1 MNYKKAR
8 DLLDLNDK
16 FNSKDIKKAYYKKAL
31 LYHPDKNPDGESMF
45 KQINEAYI
53 YLQNNFDSDTKRENL
68 SFFYFLNN
76 FILPNGEINKPL
88 INQSLQNLM
97 KNYEK
102 NIIKI
107 FQKMNKENS
116 ISIYKFVCKHSDIL
130 SISVDILKDM
140 KSILHKKMISDNI
153 IILNPSIDDLLN
165 DKIYKLEFNNRM
177 FYIPLWHNEIS
188 YDISDNDLIVK
199 CIPELKPELSIDNN
213 NNIYYKVYS
222 TIQKVFEERNITIK
236 LAENKQWNIPSQKLC
251 ITPHQIYTLEEQGLF
266 CINNNNIYDTKK
278 RAHIYIELY
287 LS

>member
-31 LYHPDKNPDGESMF
+31 LYHPDKNPNGESMF

-53 YLQNNFDSDTKRENL
+53 YLQNNFDPDTKRENL

-177 FYIPLWHNEIS
+177 FYIPLWHNEIF

-236 LAENKQWNIPSQKLC
+236 LAENKQWDIPSQKLC
-251 ITPHQIYTLEEQGLF
+251 IAPHQIYTLEEQGLF